1 MRICI
6 VGAGVAGM
14 TLVALLERRGVKSV
28 LVERAADF
36 EHAGY
41 MLGLYPLG
49 YRVLH
54 GLGLFEAFRE
64 EAVEACFY
72 DVFDGHGKKINH
84 WSMEVITDRFGPV
97 LSSTRPQLVSLLRSG
112 LGDVDLRFNTTVESF
127 TDIGHAVQVK
137 LSDGTEAEFDLLV
150 AADGIHSRTREEV
163 FGKQPGYDT
172 EWGGWVW
179 WAKSDAMPAETFA
192 ECWGAGRFA
201 GVYPTTRGLGVFAG
215 APDEKGFG
223 DPGAGRGDRIR
234 AHFDGAGEL
243 VEQLLADLPPDDE
256 PMFFW
261 RLADVRAQEWYRGRV
276 VLLGDSAAGFLP
288 TAGIG
293 ASMAMESAAVLNDE
307 LSRADASGVLNA
319 LKLFELRRRCR
330 VEDIQS
336 DSRGLARM
344 MFVRSSSIAAIR
356 DLAAR
361 FYTLEMLASDLA
373 KSFETPI

>member
-14 TLVALLERRGVKSV
+14 TLAALLERRGVRAT
-28 LVERAADF
+28 LVERASDF

-54 GLGLFEAFRE
+54 GLGIYERFRDE
-64 EAVEACFY
+64 SVEARFY
-72 DVFDGHGKKINH
+72 DVYDGHGHQINH
-84 WSMEVITDRFGPV
+84 WSMEMITDRFGAI

-112 LGDVDLRFNTTVESF
+112 LGDVDLRFNTSVDAFDDVGEHVE
-127 TDIGHAVQVK
+127 VK
-137 LSDGTEAEFDLLV
+137 FSDGTEGEFDLLV
-150 AADGIHSRTREEV
+150 AADGIHSQTRETLM
-163 FGKQPGYDT
+163 GPQSGYDT
-172 EWGGWVW
+172 GWGGWVW
-179 WAKSDAMPAETFA
+179 WSHAESMAAETFA

-215 APDEKGFG
+215 APDEDSFG
-223 DPGAGRGDRIR
+223 DSGAGRGERIR
-234 AHFDGAGEL
+234 ARFGDMGPLVDEL
-243 VEQLLADLPPDDE
+243 LEDLPPDDE

-261 RLADVRAQEWYRGRV
+261 RLADVRAHEWYEGRV

-288 TAGIG
+288 TAGVG

-307 LSRADASGVLNA
+307 LSRAHGPTIEGA
-319 LKLFELRRRCR
+319 LTLFELRRRRR
-330 VEDIQS
+330 VEGIQG
-336 DSRGLARM
+336 DSRKLARM
-344 MFVRSSSIAAIR
+344 MFVRSSSMAAIR